1 MVNNRVDLVLITM
14 SLSTTFCVGAPM
26 ASTNSLSTV
35 QIEAPVNLMVSAE
48 SLTWEQY
55 ASRYTLSAMSGIT
68 QCLYDQSLYRLYLAE
83 NPLVIPGP
91 HTERGGFAFPIDKN
105 NRSEVARAKSRILY
119 HSVLGKPAAITW
131 VIMSVRSR
139 AHVYEQALSRLEQ
152 SGVTGDVYVI
162 EGQQP
167 GQKLIKGKGNH
178 VDADGHRLRPI
189 KDKEVVSF
197 GYIDYILPVVKLVG
211 SSRRYI
217 FMEDDVEP
225 CWTDPTEMLKDAD
238 RAPLM
243 WLGYSKGGGWGAQ
256 MWSLSADA
264 LPIFYHSMGG
274 RSGHFDRTFL
284 ADRGA
289 PRSMR
294 SWATTFNHVGAQRDE
309 GKNTTLF
316 DHAND
321 EDNYNQHHW
330 NCSAPNHYEVQPFAT
345 WYSTLKKVNTEI
357 YTGKIEHCFSDHLHI
372 IAST

>member
-14 SLSTTFCVGAPM
+14 SLATTYCVGAPM
-26 ASTNSLSTV
+26 ASANSLSTV
-35 QIEAPVNLMVSAE
+35 QIEAPIMASAE

-294 SWATTFNHVGAQRDE
+294 SWATTFNHAEAQRDE
-309 GKNTTLF
+309 TKDTTMI
-316 DHAND
+316 DKHAND
-321 EDNYNQHHW
+321 EDHYNHHHW
-330 NCSAPNHYEVQPFAT
+330 DCRRPSQYLGSSFAKNASRISFT
-345 WYSTLKKVNTEI
+345 
-357 YTGKIEHCFSDHLHI
+357 FSLPTSEGWPRDVGRMPM
-372 IAST
+372 